1 MRQCLRK
8 HCMFFKSSRWIFF
21 QIVLPTGG
29 NVLINKNGWLTN
41 FINIDIT
48 PSAYDFG
55 ITEGLCGILD
65 ENRANDF
72 QKRKGSRSTDPNL
85 SWR

>member
-1 MRQCLRK
+1 M
-8 HCMFFKSSRWIFF
+8 
-21 QIVLPTGG
+21 VLPTGG
-29 NVLINKNGWLTN
+29 NVHINKNGWLTN

-55 ITEGLCGILD
+55 MTEGLCGVLD
-65 ENRANDF
+65 GDRTNDHE
-72 QKRKGSRSTDPNL
+72 KRNGSRYGDPSL

>member
-1 MRQCLRK
+1 M
-8 HCMFFKSSRWIFF
+8 
-21 QIVLPTGG
+21 
-29 NVLINKNGWLTN
+29 LINKNGWLTN

-65 ENRANDF
+65 GNRTNDR
-72 QKRKGSRSTDPNL
+72 QMRKVSPYGDPNL
-85 SWR
+85 SWRYVLSQING